1 MDFHECVARVKREK
15 SIATAEKHTRT
26 RIFEIIVS
34 EIQILVATKEMPC
47 MLINAYIMGSVAH
60 HFEFSFKVKIQLMQ
74 NPANDF
80 HA

>member
-1 MDFHECVARVKREK
+1 MDFHECVARVKRGK
-15 SIATAEKHTRT
+15 SIATAEKHT

-47 MLINAYIMGSVAH
+47 MLIYAYVMGSVAH
-60 HFEFSFKVKIQLMQ
+60 HFEISFKVKNQLMQ